1 MKNFRERPEDAAKAL
16 RELRLQG
23 VSALVFDHTS
33 VLKLIEWRWGLAPL
47 TPRDAS
53 TEVNNLAYALNFSQP
68 DATVPSLPEAQPPL
82 IASPCLQTLGSG
94 ILSSGGTAPPTA
106 NCGGLGKRAA
116 TLLFPAPGALWG

>member
-1 MKNFRERPEDAAKAL
+1 VDSR
-16 RELRLQG
+16 

-53 TEVNNLAYALNFSQP
+53 SDVNNLAYALNFSQP
-68 DATVPSLPEAQPPL
+68 DATVPSLPVPQAPL

-94 ILSSGGTAPPTA
+94 ILSSGGTATPTA
-106 NCGGLGKRAA
+106 NWEELGKQAV
-116 TLLFPAPGALWG
+116 TLGFPVPSAL

>member
-68 DATVPSLPEAQPPL
+68 DATVPSLPVPQPPL
-82 IASPCLQTLGSG
+82 IAAPCLQTLGSG
-94 ILSSGGTAPPTA
+94 ILSSGGVDHTPPPCERQAQQRATAS
-106 NCGGLGKRAA
+106 
-116 TLLFPAPGALWG
+116 FPA